1 MKKTKLLFIDV
12 DGTLTRGDVIYTQSG
27 EEIKKFNIKD
37 GLALSVWNN
46 KLGRISAIVTGRE
59 CEIVKKRASEL
70 GIQYVYMGV
79 RDKGIVVREIL
90 KKSGVQTKEC
100 ACIGDDVN
108 DLPMFKLIAQSYAP
122 KDCASG
128 VRHRVKKILKSKGG
142 KGAVREMIEDILH
155 KEKDNELAKYFS

>member
-1 MKKTKLLFIDV
+1 MIKLLFIDV
-12 DGTLTRGDVIYTQSG
+12 DGTLTNGEVIYTQSG

-46 KLGRISAIVTGRE
+46 QLGRKSAIITGRE
-59 CEIVKKRASEL
+59 CEIIKKRASEL

-79 RDKGIVVREIL
+79 RDKGAVVREIL
-90 KKSGVQTKEC
+90 KLDKIKASQC

-108 DLPMFKLIAQSYAP
+108 DLPMFRLIEQSYAP

-128 VRHRVKKILKSKGG
+128 VKNHAKKILKSKGG
-142 KGAVREMIEDILH
+142 KGAVREMIEHILH
-155 KEKDNELAKYFS
+155 RENDELTKHFL

>member
-108 DLPMFKLIAQSYAP
+108 DAECLNFVDTKFTVPNAN
-122 KDCASG
+122 
-128 VRHRVKKILKSKGG
+128 KKIKAIENIQITQNYGG
-142 KGAVREMIEDILH
+142 DGAFREIADEIL
-155 KEKDNELAKYFS
+155 EA